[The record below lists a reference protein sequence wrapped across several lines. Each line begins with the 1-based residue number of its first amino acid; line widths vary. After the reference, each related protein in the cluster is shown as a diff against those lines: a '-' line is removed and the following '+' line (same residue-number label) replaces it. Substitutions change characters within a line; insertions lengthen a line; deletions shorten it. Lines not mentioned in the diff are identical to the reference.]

1 MISRLHFLSR
11 GCTKAHF
18 QSFAKCPVS
27 KDKLTILV
35 NSTGSNTS
43 KHTDKIADGIGS
55 SAHDFLFAKAS
66 LRTSSSGNGEN
77 SERNVMSAR
86 VYFNVQFYTKCAVLN
101 PFV

>member
-1 MISRLHFLSR
+1 MSLDANCRLLTGRKFVLMVSSLHFLSR

-35 NSTGSNTS
+35 NTGSNSS

-55 SAHDFLFAKAS
+55 SAHDFLFDKAS
-66 LRTSSSGNGEN
+66 LRTSSSDNGEN
-77 SERNVMSAR
+77 SENI
-86 VYFNVQFYTKCAVLN
+86 
-101 PFV
+101 